1 MIQLLPC
8 TKIYVYCPAGIVSG
22 GPELLHQLV
31 DIINSNNRQAF
42 IVYYGDKEHKVPT
55 EYSSYNIKL
64 ASKIEDSKENIVVI
78 PEGLCNLLREGE
90 YIQKLLWWLS
100 VDHFFMLCRGILNPL
115 DLIRWD
121 FRMGIKTIA
130 GRLFRLLQGKN
141 YLKNNL
147 SLRKMRSMQITHAY
161 QSEYAQSFLL
171 KNGFDNLCP
180 LKDYINTEL
189 CNYIESDCRENI
201 ILYNPK
207 KGLEFTKRLIGLTS
221 GIQWI
226 PVQNMTRA
234 ELVSLMQK
242 SKLYIDFGYH
252 PGKDRLPREAAM
264 NGCCIITGEDGSAG
278 YFEDVPIGR
287 SYKFNQK
294 KISKND
300 IAKSINYV
308 INNYDSCIKDFD
320 YYRKSILVERDEF
333 IRQVKFLFNL

>member
-1 MIQLLPC
+1 MIQLQPC
-8 TKIYVYCPAGIVSG
+8 TKIFVYCPAGVVSG

-42 IVYYGDKEHKVPT
+42 IVYYGEKEHKIPS

-78 PEGLCNLLREGE
+78 PEGLCNLLCEGE

-100 VDHFFMLCRGILNPL
+100 VDHFFMICRGILSPF
-115 DLIRWD
+115 DLIQWD
-121 FRMGIKTIA
+121 FNMGIRTIA
-130 GRLFRLLQGKN
+130 GRILRLLQGRN
-141 YLKNNL
+141 HFKNNL
-147 SLRKMRSMQITHAY
+147 SLAKMRKMNITHAY

-171 KNGFDNLCP
+171 NNGFDNLFP

-189 CNYIESDCRENI
+189 CNYVNSDHRENI

-207 KGLEFTKRLIGLTS
+207 KGLEYTKELIKLTS
-221 GIQWI
+221 GVQWV
-226 PVQNMTRA
+226 PVQNMTRK
-234 ELVSLMQK
+234 ELVSLMRK

-264 NGCCIITGEDGSAG
+264 NGCCVITGIDGSARF
-278 YFEDVPIGR
+278 FEDVPINS

-294 KISKND
+294 NISKNK
-300 IAKSINYV
+300 IASRINHV
-308 INNYDSCIKDFD
+308 INNYDTCINDFD
-320 YYRKSILVERDEF
+320 FYRKCILIERADF
-333 IRQVKFLFNL
+333 IRQAKFLFCL